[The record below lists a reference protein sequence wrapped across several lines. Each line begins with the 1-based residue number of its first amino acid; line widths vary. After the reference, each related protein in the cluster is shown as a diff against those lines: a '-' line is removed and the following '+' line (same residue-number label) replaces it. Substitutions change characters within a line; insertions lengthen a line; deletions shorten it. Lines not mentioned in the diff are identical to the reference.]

1 MCEPA
6 PAARPADPSVSAR
19 AEPAAPA
26 ESAAPAGAVSAEP
39 VASAGP
45 APVGG
50 VVVRPARWADGEAL
64 AAIDRRV
71 WSPVHSPAPAPS
83 TNPARPFFDEQG
95 PPAQYLVVEVD
106 GRVAGYIRLCP
117 PTPLA
122 SNAHVRQI
130 LGLAIDDAAR
140 GRGAARALLR
150 AACAQAR
157 AEGATRITLR
167 VLGHNDAARKLYASE
182 GFAVEGVLPGEF
194 QLAGAYVDDVLMGR
208 AL

>member
-6 PAARPADPSVSAR
+6 PAARPADPSASAR
-19 AEPAAPA
+19 TAPAAPA
-26 ESAAPAGAVSAEP
+26 PAAPAGAVSAGP

-45 APVGG
+45 APADG
-50 VVVRPARWADGEAL
+50 VRVRPARWADGETL

-71 WSPVHSPAPAPS
+71 WSPVHSPGPVPS
-83 TNPARPFFDEQG
+83 TEPARPFFDEQG

-106 GRVAGYIRLCP
+106 GRVAGYLRLCP

-130 LGLAIDDAAR
+130 LGLAVDDGAR

-150 AACAQAR
+150 AACARAR
-157 AEGATRITLR
+157 AEGATRLTLR
-167 VLGHNDAARKLYASE
+167 VLGHNDAARRLYASE

-194 QLAGAYVDDVLMGR
+194 LLAGAYVDDVLMGR
-208 AL
+208 GL

>member
-1 MCEPA
+1 MAGPGGTVIHMCEPA

-19 AEPAAPA
+19 VEPAVAA
-26 ESAAPAGAVSAEP
+26 ESA
-39 VASAGP
+39 VAAGP

-83 TNPARPFFDEQG
+83 EGPARPFFDEQG

-106 GRVAGYIRLCP
+106 GPVAGYIRLCP

-130 LGLAIDDAAR
+130 LGLAVDDAAR

-194 QLAGAYVDDVLMGR
+194 LLAGVYVDDVLMGR
-208 AL
+208 GL